1 MARNDGVHERLVEAA
16 YSLLVAEGPSA
27 LTVRRIASDAG
38 MSTMNVYSRFGDK
51 DGVVEQLFLRGYQ
64 MLADHFAAA
73 PRFDDPILDLKR
85 TSAELRSFA
94 LANVSLYRLMFLGA
108 VPDYVP
114 TPEARAL
121 GDAALA
127 DIAERFRRCM
137 ECGAIRPLD
146 PLQCATMQW
155 GTAHGLISLEL
166 SDLGRLAIDWDAT
179 FEAAMDNL
187 FRGLRP

>member
-16 YSLLVAEGPSA
+16 YTLLVTEGPGA

-51 DGVVEQLFLRGYQ
+51 DGIVEQLFLRGYSL
-64 MLADHFAAA
+64 LAEHFATTAA
-73 PRFDDPILDLKR
+73 EHDAVLALKQMSGALR
-85 TSAELRSFA
+85 TFA
-94 LANVSLYRLMFLGA
+94 LANASLYRLMFLGA
-108 VPDYVP
+108 IPDYVP
-114 TPEARAL
+114 TPPAQAL

-127 DIAERFRRCM
+127 EIAERFQRCM
-137 ECGAIRPLD
+137 DCGAIRRLD
-146 PLQCATMQW
+146 PVHCATMQW

-166 SDLGRLAIDWDAT
+166 SNLGRMNVDWEGTFGSAI
-179 FEAAMDNL
+179 DNL